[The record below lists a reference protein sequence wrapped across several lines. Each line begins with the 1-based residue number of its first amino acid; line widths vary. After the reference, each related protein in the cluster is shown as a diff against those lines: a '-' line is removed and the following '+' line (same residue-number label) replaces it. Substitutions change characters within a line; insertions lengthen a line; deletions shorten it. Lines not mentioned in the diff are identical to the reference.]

1 MEPGFVCLLNVDA
14 NGTTYVAEC
23 PLDVPV
29 GLIAEI
35 GQVVGVVKSVMTVRK
50 NSPAYHFVEA
60 TAGGIHKVGK
70 VYSPCW
76 NAETYA

>member
-1 MEPGFVCLLNVDA
+1 MEPGFVSLLNIDA

-35 GQVVGVVKSVMTVRK
+35 GQIVGVVRSVITVRK
-50 NSPAYHFVEA
+50 NSPAYHFVAA
-60 TAGGIHKVGK
+60 TAGEIHKVGR